1 MDQDRRDAAAWAE
14 EWRIKHKNRKIIG
27 VIAAIA
33 FVVLA
38 VWGASRISEIMNR
51 TIFSSEAEMR
61 EAMQGRFAIERW
73 YEDIIIEGDEVTL
86 TFLSMSHYD
95 RDYAERHGYDY
106 EEDSVYHDRVVEW
119 DYRHGVIRTEWM
131 SEMIV
136 DKKGNIRRYGN
147 TTYYRTNKPRPE
159 PIDPATLNYNGIGDG
174 GDSAGDGTD
183 NSAGDS
189 AGNDNG
195 SAGTSEE
202 SEDIEARDESLE
214 ATQEAASAAGV
225 VPDVMAGGGSGSK
238 D

>member
-27 VIAAIA
+27 VIAVIA
-33 FVVLA
+33 FIVLT

-119 DYRHGVIRTEWM
+119 DYRHGVIRMEWM

-159 PIDPATLNYNGIGDG
+159 PIDPATLNYNG
-174 GDSAGDGTD
+174 
-183 NSAGDS
+183 S
-189 AGNDNG
+189 AGNTDD

-202 SEDIEARDESLE
+202 SGNEIEAREESLE

-225 VPDVMAGGGSGSK
+225 VPDVIPDGGSGAK

>member
-27 VIAAIA
+27 VIAVIA
-33 FVVLA
+33 FIVFV
-38 VWGASRISEIMNR
+38 VWGASRVAEIMNR

-119 DYRHGVIRTEWM
+119 DYRHGVIRMEWM

-159 PIDPATLNYNGIGDG
+159 PIDPATLNYNG
-174 GDSAGDGTD
+174 
-183 NSAGDS
+183 S
-189 AGNDNG
+189 AGNTDD

-202 SEDIEARDESLE
+202 SGNEIEAREESLE

-225 VPDVMAGGGSGSK
+225 VPDVIPDGGSDAK

>member
-1 MDQDRRDAAAWAE
+1 METAAAPAAAFCNSMDQDRRDAAAWAE
-14 EWRIKHKNRKIIG
+14 EWRIRHKNRKIITVFA
-27 VIAAIA
+27 VIVFIVAT
-33 FVVLA
+33 
-38 VWGASRISEIMNR
+38 VWGVSRISELMNR

-86 TFLSMSHYD
+86 TFLSLSHYD
-95 RDYAERHGYDY
+95 RDYAERNGYDY

-131 SEMIV
+131 SEMVV

-147 TTYYRTNKPRPE
+147 TTYYRTDKPRPE
-159 PIDPATLNYNGIGDG
+159 PIDPVTLNNHGGNGGE
-174 GDSAGDGTD
+174 
-183 NSAGDS
+183 SAGDS
-189 AGNDNG
+189 AGI
-195 SAGTSEE
+195 SEE
-202 SEDIEARDESLE
+202 SEKDIEAREESLE

-225 VPDVMAGGGSGSK
+225 VPDVIPDGGSGAK